1 MREDVRPAWSAS
13 ETSVAAGGQIGALY
27 LTTPAR
33 VGGMSHPL
41 TIEPDVADEQAGHLD
56 ALPDWA
62 ASLIEYVE
70 AAARAGEVVEVTSR
84 QRTYTPTEASDR
96 LGLSRTTILRRIAD
110 GKLAAV
116 KVGNRH
122 RIPHDELKR
131 FWRETI
137 TEMAELYADEIAE
150 ELAAS

>member
-1 MREDVRPAWSAS
+1 M
-13 ETSVAAGGQIGALY
+13 IGC
-27 LTTPAR
+27 
-33 VGGMSHPL
+33 MSHPL
-41 TIEPDVADEQAGHLD
+41 TIEPDVADELADDLD

-62 ASLIEYVE
+62 VSLIEYVE
-70 AAARAGEVVEVTSR
+70 AAARSGEIVEVTSR
-84 QRTYTPTEASDR
+84 LRTYTPAEASDR
-96 LGLSRTTILRRIAD
+96 LGLSRSTILRRIAD
-110 GKLAAV
+110 GKIAAI

-137 TEMAELYADEIAE
+137 TEMTELYADEIAD